1 LIDSTQAPTL
11 RNMRFAGLR
20 AQIPLNDLPPNRS
33 AKSSFDSPNEVKRFF
48 VNQMIRA
55 KRGGGWFRIP
65 KRERSMYSL
74 AMRLEVKFQSRDLL
88 RALVSVLKH
97 LKEAWDAGYIALT
110 KGLRIAWAFS
120 DAAVSW
126 GNEEARKWRGDMN
139 YARFLALTCGT
150 TSNGL

>member
-1 LIDSTQAPTL
+1 
-11 RNMRFAGLR
+11 MRFAGLR

-33 AKSSFDSPNEVKRFF
+33 AKSSFDSPTEVKRFF

-97 LKEAWDAGYIALT
+97 LKEACDAGYIALT
-110 KGLRIAWAFS
+110 KGIRIAWAFS
-120 DAAVSW
+120 NAAVSW
-126 GNEEARKWRGDMN
+126 GNEDARKWRGDRN
-139 YARFLALTCGT
+139 YIRFLALSCATKP
-150 TSNGL
+150 NGGYL

>member
-1 LIDSTQAPTL
+1 
-11 RNMRFAGLR
+11 
-20 AQIPLNDLPPNRS
+20 
-33 AKSSFDSPNEVKRFF
+33 
-48 VNQMIRA
+48 MIRA

-97 LKEAWDAGYIALT
+97 LKEACDAGYIALA

-120 DAAVSW
+120 YAAVSW
-126 GNEEARKWRGDMN
+126 GNEEARKWRGDVN
-139 YARFLALTCGT
+139 YARFLALAFGT

>member
-1 LIDSTQAPTL
+1 
-11 RNMRFAGLR
+11 
-20 AQIPLNDLPPNRS
+20 
-33 AKSSFDSPNEVKRFF
+33 
-48 VNQMIRA
+48 
-55 KRGGGWFRIP
+55 
-65 KRERSMYSL
+65 MYSL

-110 KGLRIAWAFS
+110 KGMRIAWAFS

-126 GNEEARKWRGDMN
+126 GNEGARSWRGDMN